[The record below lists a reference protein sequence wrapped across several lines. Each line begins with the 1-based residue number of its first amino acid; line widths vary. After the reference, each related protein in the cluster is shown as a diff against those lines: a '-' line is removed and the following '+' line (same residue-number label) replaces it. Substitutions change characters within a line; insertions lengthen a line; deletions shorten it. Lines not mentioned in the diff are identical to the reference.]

1 MNDHEGYYHIC
12 TDGLSRKLLFR
23 DRNDYIH
30 GMNDIPA
37 CLQLIEG
44 EIICFSLMPNHV
56 HFIVHTSAENAKRFI
71 ENYKKR
77 LSGRLMRKY
86 NEPHSLSRLG
96 TLIKAIDSEDYLK
109 TAIAYVLRNPLAA
122 NMVCLP
128 NTYRWSSG
136 YLYFRQNDETEDFN
150 RVIVGHPQAYHLR
163 RHGGNLVGIWCHAV
177 DFARAVDARFILRGL
192 RTVSDFEYERTIA
205 DTNQLIAGI
214 ETVILFTES
223 AYSHV
228 SSTVA
233 RDLISYGKDITEFL
247 PPGVRI

>member
-1 MNDHEGYYHIC
+1 MLVIHPKDNTPDMLTVLYEGLEHIRIAQDC
-12 TDGLSRKLLFR
+12 GSNRLSRILHHTPKAERVMLLG
-23 DRNDYIH
+23 H
-30 GMNDIPA
+30 GSDK
-37 CLQLIEG
+37 G
-44 EIICFSLMPNHV
+44 
-56 HFIVHTSAENAKRFI
+56 
-71 ENYKKR
+71 
-77 LSGRLMRKY
+77 
-86 NEPHSLSRLG
+86 
-96 TLIKAIDSEDYLK
+96 
-109 TAIAYVLRNPLAA
+109 
-122 NMVCLP
+122 
-128 NTYRWSSG
+128 
-136 YLYFRQNDETEDFN
+136 LYFRKNDDDGFYRT
-150 RVIVGHPQAYHLR
+150 IVSHPQAYHLR

-247 PPGVRI
+247 PPGVKIND